1 MEQKY
6 KRHLIMALAYCNQD
20 GKWKPDVQI
29 AHLGNGDRFHIKLA
43 TFSKNYPNEEEAEEA
58 GVSFAK
64 QWIDK
69 GNPAPGAPLMSIN
82 PGRHFRNLTESA
94 APLCHLHGRSV

>member
-1 MEQKY
+1 MEQNY
-6 KRHLIMALAYCNQD
+6 KRHLIIAVALFNRD

-29 AHLGNGDRFHIKLA
+29 ADFSQGDRFHIKSA
-43 TFSKNYPNEEEAEEA
+43 TFSKKYLTEEEAEQA

-69 GNPAPGAPLMSIN
+69 GKPAPGAP
-82 PGRHFRNLTESA
+82 
-94 APLCHLHGRSV
+94 VDVD

>member
-6 KRHLIMALAYCNQD
+6 KRHLIMALPYCNRD
-20 GKWKPDVQI
+20 GKWKPDIHI
-29 AHLGNGDRFHIKLA
+29 AHLGNGDRFHIKLT
-43 TFSKNYPNEEEAEEA
+43 TFSKNYASEKQAEEA

-69 GNPAPGAPLMSIN
+69 GKPAPGAP
-82 PGRHFRNLTESA
+82 
-94 APLCHLHGRSV
+94 VDVD

>member
-1 MEQKY
+1 MEQNY
-6 KRHLIMALAYCNQD
+6 KRHFIMALALCNRD

-29 AHLGNGDRFHIKLA
+29 AHLGNGDRFHIRLA
-43 TFSKNYPNEEEAEEA
+43 TFSKNYPSEEEAEEA

-69 GNPAPGAPLMSIN
+69 GKPAPGDPVDVN
-82 PGRHFRNLTESA
+82 
-94 APLCHLHGRSV
+94 